1 MKLHE
6 YQAKEILA
14 RSNIPVPSSRTAST
28 PQEARDAYNM
38 LDSSLAVVK
47 AQVHTGGRGK
57 AGGIKTVHSPQEAFA
72 AASEILGKRLVT
84 HQTGPEGILVRKV
97 LVEVGLAVESEY
109 YVGITIDREAG
120 KPVLIASASGG
131 MDIEEVAKAA
141 PEKVIRE
148 HIEPVFGLQPFQA
161 RKMAF
166 RLGVR
171 GGLVEQFMDILLKLH
186 IVYLINDMELVEINP
201 LIVSEANTLVALD
214 AKMVIDDNGLFRHD
228 ELMRLQDPMESDELE
243 YQAKRA
249 GVSYIKLDGRVG
261 CMVNGAGLAMATMDL
276 IKHCGGEPA
285 NFLDV
290 GGGASAA
297 KIETALG
304 ILLSDEQVE
313 VVLVNIF
320 GGILRCDVL
329 ADGVVSAVKKTAIGV
344 PVVIRLEG
352 TNKEE
357 GVAILNESGLNF
369 TVAHDMREAAEL
381 AVSMLKSDA

>member
-1 MKLHE
+1 VKLHE
-6 YQAKEILA
+6 YQAKEIMA
-14 RSNIPVPSSRTAST
+14 KTGIPVPSSRTAMT
-28 PQEARDAYNM
+28 PREARDVYNM
-38 LDSSLAVVK
+38 LDSSIAVIK

-57 AGGIKTVHSPQEAFA
+57 AGGIIAVHSPEEAEKA
-72 AASEILGKRLVT
+72 AGDILGKRLVT
-84 HQTGPEGILVRKV
+84 AQTGPEGVVVKKL
-97 LVEVGLAVESEY
+97 LVETGLAVETEY

-120 KPVLIASASGG
+120 KPMLIASASGG
-131 MDIEEVAKAA
+131 MEIEEVAKKS
-141 PEKVIRE
+141 PEKVVRE

-161 RKMAF
+161 RKIAF
-166 RLGVR
+166 SLGVP
-171 GGLVEQFMDILLKLH
+171 GKLVEQFMDVLLKLH

-201 LIVSEANTLVALD
+201 LVVSEAETLVALD

-228 ELMRLQDPMESDELE
+228 ELARLQDPTELDELE
-243 YQAKRA
+243 YRA
-249 GVSYIKLDGRVG
+249 RQTGVNYIRLDGKVG

-276 IKHCGGEPA
+276 VKHCGGEPA

-290 GGGASAA
+290 GGGASAD
-297 KIETALG
+297 KIKSALE
-304 ILLSDEQVE
+304 ILLSDERVE

-329 ADGVVSAVKKTAIGV
+329 AEGIIAAAKQMEIRM

-357 GVAILNESGLNF
+357 GARILTESGLNF
-369 TVAHDMREAAEL
+369 TVAHGMREAAEL